1 MIVTVTETLATAVRN
16 KNISYATQ
24 SKGKRRRELT
34 GARRFMIGI
43 VRFPMTRV

>member
-43 VRFPMTRV
+43 VRFPMTRA